1 MDVDEA
7 FVCTDLQ
14 CEAFFICLSL
24 LRMGQPLKIFLFK
37 NVAVKHNF
45 LVLVLVHFDDCLL
58 VSIFRKM
65 FAMSTIWAVFRI
77 SWFTEYWCIEHSF
90 EKNQGCLVRRKN
102 WNWFLD
108 YIFNRTKFKVFL
120 PPVLFLVKTIK
131 VLRIC
136 QKFH

>member
-1 MDVDEA
+1 VDVDEA

-14 CEAFFICLSL
+14 REAFFICLSL

-65 FAMSTIWAVFRI
+65 FALSTI
-77 SWFTEYWCIEHSF
+77 
-90 EKNQGCLVRRKN
+90 
-102 WNWFLD
+102 
-108 YIFNRTKFKVFL
+108 
-120 PPVLFLVKTIK
+120 
-131 VLRIC
+131 
-136 QKFH
+136 